1 MKFVRF
7 NNGHDKQ
14 LHFMNV
20 LIIQRANIFMTQKYI
35 CRSLKDYE
43 YSSPQEC
50 RDPILTY
57 LQKYYLGEGADSCVS
72 DAGELSWDEGDMP
85 HLCLKVWT
93 FNDFMEQY
101 NEIYAWLNNI
111 QVTLHLV

>member
-1 MKFVRF
+1 M
-7 NNGHDKQ
+7 NIDKQ

-20 LIIQRANIFMTQKYI
+20 LIIQRANIFMIQKYI

-43 YSSPQEC
+43 YEVPQEC

-57 LQKYYLGEGADSCVS
+57 LQKHYLGEGADSCVS

-111 QVTLHLV
+111 QVGRVWQKDGR

>member
-1 MKFVRF
+1 M
-7 NNGHDKQ
+7 
-14 LHFMNV
+14 
-20 LIIQRANIFMTQKYI
+20 
-35 CRSLKDYE
+35 
-43 YSSPQEC
+43 
-50 RDPILTY
+50 
-57 LQKYYLGEGADSCVS
+57 S

-111 QVTLHLV
+111 QVGHVW

>member
-1 MKFVRF
+1 M
-7 NNGHDKQ
+7 
-14 LHFMNV
+14 
-20 LIIQRANIFMTQKYI
+20 
-35 CRSLKDYE
+35 
-43 YSSPQEC
+43 
-50 RDPILTY
+50 
-57 LQKYYLGEGADSCVS
+57 S

-111 QVTLHLV
+111 QVTSYLVERRAFVSP